1 MTRVSFAAAAE
12 LMPARRGARVA
23 VPPLAGADPLGA
35 ARETIAAVQ
44 DARAALVVALIVLL
58 HVLSVYVHALA
69 LAGDASESLY
79 YHVKWIKRSGMPG
92 DLMRGTDA
100 DVGSRRGSNPR
111 SFVS

>member
-12 LMPARRGARVA
+12 LMPARRGASVA
-23 VPPLAGADPLGA
+23 VPPLADDPLGA

-44 DARAALVVALIVLL
+44 DARALVVALIVLL

-79 YHVKWIKRSGMPG
+79 HVKWIKRPECPG

>member
-1 MTRVSFAAAAE
+1 
-12 LMPARRGARVA
+12 MPARRGASVA

-44 DARAALVVALIVLL
+44 DAARALVVALIVLL

-79 YHVKWIKRSGMPG
+79 HVKWIKRSGMPG
-92 DLMRGTDA
+92 GPNARD
-100 DVGSRRGSNPR
+100 RRRRWFSPWI
-111 SFVS
+111 